1 MIKALSL
8 FRLNTCSLSLSQKKK
23 KKKKKKFFFKKYKK
37 KKKKKKKKDD
47 FELLIQSTKTDFD
60 IIAVFESR
68 LNHLRCQFT
77 IPNYSY
83 VL

>member
-23 KKKKKKFFFKKYKK
+23 KKKKKDDFELIIK